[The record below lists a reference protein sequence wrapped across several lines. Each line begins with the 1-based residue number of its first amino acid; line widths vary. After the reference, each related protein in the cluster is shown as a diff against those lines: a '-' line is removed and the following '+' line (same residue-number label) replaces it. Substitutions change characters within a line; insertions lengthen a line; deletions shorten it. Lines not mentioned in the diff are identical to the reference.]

1 MQAEKKQ
8 LEFLLLHYFKECYT
22 DFPKGKIVLSESPDF
37 VIRLKSKSQLGIE
50 LTRLN
55 PENARIPNGL
65 QIAEHSFRDHLVG
78 FVKDLFEKSSPL
90 KLFVK
95 FHFSDEKK
103 ISSERE
109 MSVAVQTAH
118 IIRKIIQ
125 GQNTG
130 GFFWKSIKL
139 PHLPEGLY
147 ELLVIYHPALET
159 SFWEQSNNLGISE
172 NVVDDIRKA
181 ILKKDE
187 KLKIY
192 QKKRLN
198 N

>member
-1 MQAEKKQ
+1 
-8 LEFLLLHYFKECYT
+8 
-22 DFPKGKIVLSESPDF
+22 
-37 VIRLKSKSQLGIE
+37 
-50 LTRLN
+50 
-55 PENARIPNGL
+55 
-65 QIAEHSFRDHLVG
+65 
-78 FVKDLFEKSSPL
+78 
-90 KLFVK
+90 
-95 FHFSDEKK
+95 
-103 ISSERE
+103 

-192 QKKRLN
+192 QKQRLN
-198 N
+198 YYWLLITTDRLRGVKSYNLSAKILNYIFQSQFQHVFLFDLIKSDVFQLI